1 VGWPPRPA
9 PQFQFASTETVDSA
23 VIQRETSAADAR
35 SAIDPL
41 KGPVR
46 TCVGCRKRELAVE
59 LLRVVALDGN
69 GEQAVTVDPARKLPG
84 RGAWLHPDPQCLD
97 AAIRRRA
104 FVRALRITGSPD
116 ITAVLE
122 HFSAGG
128 ELDAPG
134 KRTGSEEH
142 EHTVKSR

>member
-1 VGWPPRPA
+1 M
-9 PQFQFASTETVDSA
+9 
-23 VIQRETSAADAR
+23 IQRETSAAEAI
-35 SAIDPL
+35 SAIGPP

-59 LLRVVALDGN
+59 LLRVVAVNGGN
-69 GEQAVTVDPARKLPG
+69 GNCAVTVDSAGNLPG

-104 FVRALRITGSPD
+104 FGRALRITGSPD
-116 ITAVLE
+116 TSAAVEYINTLE
-122 HFSAGG
+122 
-128 ELDAPG
+128 APG
-134 KRTGSEEH
+134 DRTGSEEH